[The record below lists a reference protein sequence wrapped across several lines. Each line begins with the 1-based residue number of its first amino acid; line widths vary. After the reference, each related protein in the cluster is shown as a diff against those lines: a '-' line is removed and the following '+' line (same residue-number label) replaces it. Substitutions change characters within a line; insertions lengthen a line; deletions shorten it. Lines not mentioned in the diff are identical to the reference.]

1 MYPSKRFR
9 VEVIAVQGN
18 RRFWKLSKLKV
29 KKHCKIK
36 TSTKLNLKISFKTNE
51 NFFES
56 NADTN
61 PLHQR
66 EVERVKRQSHKM
78 VKHTQTIRR
87 QFSDEIFEY
96 V

>member
-51 NFFES
+51 NFF
-56 NADTN
+56 
-61 PLHQR
+61 
-66 EVERVKRQSHKM
+66 
-78 VKHTQTIRR
+78 
-87 QFSDEIFEY
+87 
-96 V
+96 